1 MEELKKMLDCEDV
14 RGAVCSADGEVR
26 TFARKGVIDL
36 FSLVD
41 SEPDFLRGGRIADRV
56 IGRGAA
62 LLLVKG
68 GVAEVFAYVM
78 SEPAHS
84 VLEQA
89 GIKTSYAVMQPNIIN
104 RTGTD
109 ICPVEKLTSQT
120 SDPDEAFSLIRG
132 FLSKMKS

>member
-1 MEELKKMLDCEDV
+1 METLKKMLDGEEV
-14 RGAVCSADGEVR
+14 RGAVCSADGHVR

-68 GVAEVFAYVM
+68 GVTEVFAYVM